1 MFSVHQVPRA
11 RSCRLGHQPSPRPT
25 QQPHTQ
31 RRARRGGPDRGFKK
45 GFGLRSASSLQAAA
59 WAQHARATQQHT
71 HSKVP
76 STTAIH
82 AHFDSG
88 PTPVLLLILGPA
100 WLGPPRSRSQL
111 GWVRVSTHVD
121 PMIPKKEKT
130 HDHRPSL
137 LCVALICLEL
147 QVGNVDCMA
156 CRILV
161 GTPREPNHTFCFSTV
176 FIVLSIPTARPR
188 INFQFFIP

>member
-1 MFSVHQVPRA
+1 MFSLHQVPRA

-82 AHFDSG
+82 AHFDIG

-111 GWVRVSTHVD
+111 GWGRVSSHVD

-130 HDHRPSL
+130 HDHRRLSL
-137 LCVALICLEL
+137 CGAYLF
-147 QVGNVDCMA
+147 
-156 CRILV
+156 
-161 GTPREPNHTFCFSTV
+161 GTASR
-176 FIVLSIPTARPR
+176 
-188 INFQFFIP
+188 